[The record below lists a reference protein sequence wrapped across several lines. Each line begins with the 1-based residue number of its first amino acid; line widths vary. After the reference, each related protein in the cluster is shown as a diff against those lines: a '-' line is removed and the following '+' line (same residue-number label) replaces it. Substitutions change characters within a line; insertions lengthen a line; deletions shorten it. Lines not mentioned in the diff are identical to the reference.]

1 LRAERRHQPM
11 LRRENIVRSFFPA
24 IAPDGFSKAS
34 LLGRPA
40 IVPIN
45 EATCDAKWGNKL
57 AKDTTRQKIPPW
69 RNFRYH
75 PYRENGVGIYV
86 N

>member
-1 LRAERRHQPM
+1 M
-11 LRRENIVRSFFPA
+11 LHCENILRTFFTA
-24 IAPDGFSKAS
+24 VAPDGFSKAS

-45 EATCDAKWGNKL
+45 TATCDAKWGNKP
-57 AKDTTRQKIPPW
+57 AKAMAWQEIPPW
-69 RNFRYH
+69 RDLRHH
-75 PYRENGVGIYV
+75 PDWENGVGIYV